1 MNKKEPKKIPLT
13 SPNQPRVETKEPKR
27 FPLTKK
33 D

>member
-13 SPNQPRVETKEPKR
+13 SPGQPEPIKEPAKI
-27 FPLTKK
+27 PLPKN

>member
-13 SPNQPRVETKEPKR
+13 SPGQPKTIEEPVKR
-27 FPLTKK
+27 PLLPKN